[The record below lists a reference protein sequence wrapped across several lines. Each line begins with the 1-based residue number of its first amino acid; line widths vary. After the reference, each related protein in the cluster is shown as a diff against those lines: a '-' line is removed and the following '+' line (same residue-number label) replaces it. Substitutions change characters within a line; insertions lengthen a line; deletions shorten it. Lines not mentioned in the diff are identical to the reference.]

1 MYGSERGLTLRLEGA
16 EREKE
21 TEGKGAGRP
30 LVHRGKSESNLMKR
44 CSVLNSDWLTFGAW
58 WIAWWTAWW
67 IAS

>member
-1 MYGSERGLTLRLEGA
+1 MLTLRQSGA

-44 CSVLNSDWLTFGAW
+44 CSVLSSDWLTFGVR
-58 WIAWWTAWW
+58 WIAW
-67 IAS
+67 

>member
-1 MYGSERGLTLRLEGA
+1 MVSSGLGSEIMLTLVQSGA

-44 CSVLNSDWLTFGAW
+44 CSVLNSDWLTLGAW
-58 WIAWWTAWW
+58 WIAW
-67 IAS
+67 